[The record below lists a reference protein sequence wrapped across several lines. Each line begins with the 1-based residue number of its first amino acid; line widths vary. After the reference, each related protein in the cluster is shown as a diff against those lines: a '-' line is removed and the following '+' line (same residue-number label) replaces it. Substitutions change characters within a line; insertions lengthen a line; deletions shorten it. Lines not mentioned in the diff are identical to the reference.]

1 MYVKLSYLFLLLLIT
16 VFGIASNK
24 KLAIP
29 FKLLTVVIGITF
41 ILESIMWL
49 LSFRYY
55 DTRFLAHIMSFA
67 ELNLYLA
74 IFYFL
79 FHKKII
85 KKAIIFL
92 IIFFNIFS
100 IINSF
105 FLQPYYNN
113 FPSNVLLPVQICYAL
128 LSLVM
133 FRQMLSNALD
143 INITKQS
150 IFWFNSAMLFL
161 STSLFFYLGL
171 NNYFVIH
178 RLNFHILGTFNYGIN
193 LIFYTMAGYSIY
205 LNSKEIYLKN
215 EG

>member
-1 MYVKLSYLFLLLLIT
+1 MYVKLIYLFLLLLIT
-16 VFGIASNK
+16 VLGIARYK

-29 FKLLTVVIGITF
+29 FKLLTAIIGITF
-41 ILESIMWL
+41 ILESITWVL
-49 LSFRYY
+49 AIYY
-55 DTRFLAHIMSFA
+55 HDTRPLAHVMSLA
-67 ELNLYLA
+67 ELNFYFS

-79 FHKKII
+79 FNQKIV
-85 KKAIIFL
+85 KRIIIGL
-92 IIFFNIFS
+92 IVFFNIFS
-100 IINSF
+100 VINSF
-105 FLQPYYNN
+105 FFQPYHNN

-178 RLNFHILGTFNYGIN
+178 HLNFHILGTFNYGIN

-215 EG
+215 EE

>member
-1 MYVKLSYLFLLLLIT
+1 MSVRLVYLILLLSTTI
-16 VFGIASNK
+16 FGIARYK

-29 FKLLTVVIGITF
+29 FKLLTGIIGITF
-41 ILESIMWL
+41 IVESINWELAMHNHD
-49 LSFRYY
+49 SRY
-55 DTRFLAHIMSFA
+55 LAHIMSLA
-67 ELNLYLA
+67 EINFYFP

-79 FHKKII
+79 FREKKIKKII
-85 KKAIIFL
+85 IGL
-92 IIFFNIFS
+92 IIFFNFFS

-113 FPSNVLLPVQICYAL
+113 FPSNVLLPVEICYAI

-133 FRQMLSNALD
+133 FRQMLYNTLAIS
-143 INITKQS
+143 IIKQS
-150 IFWFNSAMLFL
+150 IFCYTSGMLFL

-178 RLNFHILGTFNYGIN
+178 HLNFHILGTFVYGIN

-205 LNSKEIYLKN
+205 RNSKETYLN